1 MESRLQDHERIR
13 GGLFFI
19 QSIPRDEN
27 WKVRRDILQAYEP
40 KQPEDCTLNVS
51 ASLPDIKTPASSLS
65 TPEVSSSP
73 KLNRKV
79 TEVTPLEKQANG
91 AYVAAPEIHV
101 EASASPRTKRAA
113 VRKEK
118 EEENKKVSAK
128 TSMDCIL
135 EDSVSGG
142 ATAASGTRGGNR
154 RGSRVPSRR
163 GSAEAP
169 EQSMPSVT
177 LSNEEKNNMISYW
190 LQVFVSPQV
199 KS

>member
-113 VRKEK
+113 VGKRKKKRIKRCLPKRQWTVFWKIQCQEGPLQHLEQGEGT
-118 EEENKKVSAK
+118 EEGLGFQVVEGLLKLQNNQCLQSHCPMKRK
-128 TSMDCIL
+128 T
-135 EDSVSGG
+135 
-142 ATAASGTRGGNR
+142 T
-154 RGSRVPSRR
+154 
-163 GSAEAP
+163 
-169 EQSMPSVT
+169 
-177 LSNEEKNNMISYW
+177 
-190 LQVFVSPQV
+190 
-199 KS
+199 